1 MLSKRVFD
9 VCFSALALLVLS
21 PLLAAL
27 AVWVKLDSPGPVF
40 FRQVR
45 VGRFGREFSILKLRT
60 MRIDAASQGLL
71 QITVGADPRIT
82 RAGGFLRKYKLDEL
96 PQFLNVLV
104 GDMSVVGPRP
114 EVPKYVALY
123 PPDIRDVVLSLRP
136 GVTDPASLAYRDEAT
151 LLAAS
156 DQPERTYVEVIL
168 PAKLRYAVAY
178 QRRRSLRLD
187 LVIVWQTVLA
197 VFGRTG

>member
-9 VCFSALALLVLS
+9 ICFSVLALLVVS

-60 MRIDAASQGLL
+60 MRIDAAAQELL

-82 RAGGFLRKYKLDEL
+82 RAGRFLRKYKLDEL
-96 PQFLNVLV
+96 PQFLNVLA

-156 DQPERTYVEVIL
+156 EQPERTYMEVIL
-168 PAKLRYAVAY
+168 PVKLRHAVAY

>member
-9 VCFSALALLVLS
+9 IFFSALALLVVS

-60 MRIDAASQGLL
+60 MRIDAAAQELL

-96 PQFLNVLV
+96 PQFLNVLA

-136 GVTDPASLAYRDEAT
+136 GLTDPASLAYLDEAT
-151 LLAAS
+151 LLAES

-178 QRRRSLRLD
+178 QQRRSLRLD